1 MESHGPLIIHD
12 RDLKKMETWVHLGAF
27 RNTDA
32 LLLINTIKVLK
43 RLTLAGAMTAEAE
56 TIFSQSPIYP
66 G

>member
-1 MESHGPLIIHD
+1 
-12 RDLKKMETWVHLGAF
+12 METWVHLGAF

-56 TIFSQSPIYP
+56 AVFSQSPIYP

>member
-1 MESHGPLIIHD
+1 
-12 RDLKKMETWVHLGAF
+12 METWVHLGAF